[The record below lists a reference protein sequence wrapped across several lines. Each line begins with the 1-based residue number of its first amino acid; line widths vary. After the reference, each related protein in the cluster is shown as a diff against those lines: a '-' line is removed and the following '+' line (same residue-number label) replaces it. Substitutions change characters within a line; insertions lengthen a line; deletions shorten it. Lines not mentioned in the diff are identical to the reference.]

1 MDVFEPVCTS
11 ILVREGC
18 AKPSL
23 DIAHL
28 EPKRLD
34 RARRGDK
41 LLHLFHRASHIV
53 DGIFQILEA
62 VFEDGGWV
70 VAVIS
75 VLEVRDK
82 VESVV
87 ESEGD
92 CYACEAV
99 RVILDGV
106 GKRGES

>member
-1 MDVFEPVCTS
+1 M
-11 ILVREGC
+11 
-18 AKPSL
+18 
-23 DIAHL
+23 
-28 EPKRLD
+28 
-34 RARRGDK
+34 
-41 LLHLFHRASHIV
+41 
-53 DGIFQILEA
+53 
-62 VFEDGGWV
+62 